1 MDLRKL
7 TRFLDVDGDAEY
19 ELDLRG
25 LDLPHSLAS
34 IDRMV
39 ERQRFRSEPRSVR
52 IGLEAASAE
61 SGATLFGPIGR
72 YLVDL
77 MKRGLIAKTRP
88 LANIDGGGFRVELP
102 AGKASNQNVVSD
114 PDAPDSEPDD

>member
-1 MDLRKL
+1 
-7 TRFLDVDGDAEY
+7 
-19 ELDLRG
+19 
-25 LDLPHSLAS
+25 
-34 IDRMV
+34 
-39 ERQRFRSEPRSVR
+39 
-52 IGLEAASAE
+52 
-61 SGATLFGPIGR
+61 
-72 YLVDL
+72 

>member
-1 MDLRKL
+1 
-7 TRFLDVDGDAEY
+7 
-19 ELDLRG
+19 
-25 LDLPHSLAS
+25 
-34 IDRMV
+34 
-39 ERQRFRSEPRSVR
+39 VR